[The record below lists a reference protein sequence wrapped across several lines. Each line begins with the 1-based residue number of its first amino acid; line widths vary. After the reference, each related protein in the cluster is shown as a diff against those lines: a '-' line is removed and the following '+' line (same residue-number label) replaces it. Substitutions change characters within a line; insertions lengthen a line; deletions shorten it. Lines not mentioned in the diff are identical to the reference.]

1 MNRTSL
7 SWISVVLYL
16 ICFICSNILVDT
28 NLTNARLDLTQDK
41 IYTISTATKQ
51 VLGEI
56 KEPIK
61 LRFYASASIEDMGPD
76 YTSLKTRI
84 DDLLGEYIRISKGLI
99 IVETLNPKKYSIE
112 EDLAVSDGVR
122 SIPNVNKS
130 SQIFLGLSGRNST
143 NGRYAISHF
152 APERAAFLEYDLTRL
167 IYDLSNTKKRI
178 VGIYGDLPLNGD
190 KTQRLPAWMV
200 VDTIERFYE
209 TQTLFGTIE
218 KFSDE
223 IDVLLLAEPGELD
236 TTTVYAIDQFVMR
249 GGRILVFV
257 DPFSEI
263 LNASTG
269 NGPQPPRRTSLAT
282 LKPLLKSWGVDITE
296 RQIIGDL
303 AGALK
308 VQMKKGDRIIATEYP
323 AWFDVQ
329 KENFIQNEIITSN
342 LSILS
347 FRTAGHLQ
355 KRAGTTV
362 DWQPIV
368 WSSTKAGIIDV
379 SQVEYAPDPTEILS
393 SLKTTEH
400 KFTLVARIRG
410 SLDTAF
416 SDGPPREL
424 IDKTIRD
431 QHRANTEKSAAIIIV
446 SDTDFLSDSTWAET
460 KNLGGQ
466 ALKVPFSNN
475 GDLVLNALDQL
486 TGSSAMMG
494 LRGRGVSKRRFEI
507 IDNMEREAEQ
517 KYRSKEK
524 MLVSRIKENENL
536 IKNIQ
541 KTELKKGITF
551 TKEHQKNI
559 DNAREEMLQLR
570 MELRQVQFS
579 LREDIEALKWFL
591 SVLNIWG
598 IPSLICLIVLSLI
611 SVRAYRGKHLIVNKL

>member
-1 MNRTSL
+1 
-7 SWISVVLYL
+7 
-16 ICFICSNILVDT
+16 
-28 NLTNARLDLTQDK
+28 
-41 IYTISTATKQ
+41 
-51 VLGEI
+51 
-56 KEPIK
+56 
-61 LRFYASASIEDMGPD
+61 
-76 YTSLKTRI
+76 
-84 DDLLGEYIRISKGLI
+84 
-99 IVETLNPKKYSIE
+99 
-112 EDLAVSDGVR
+112 
-122 SIPNVNKS
+122 
-130 SQIFLGLSGRNST
+130 
-143 NGRYAISHF
+143 
-152 APERAAFLEYDLTRL
+152 
-167 IYDLSNTKKRI
+167 
-178 VGIYGDLPLNGD
+178 
-190 KTQRLPAWMV
+190 MV

-269 NGPQPPRRTSLAT
+269 NGPQPPRRTSLTT

-329 KENFIQNEIITSN
+329 KENFMQNEIITSN

-393 SLKTTEH
+393 SLKTTED

-416 SDGPPREL
+416 SDGPPRGSVSYTHL
-424 IDKTIRD
+424 
-431 QHRANTEKSAAIIIV
+431 RAH
-446 SDTDFLSDSTWAET
+446 ET
-460 KNLGGQ
+460 
-466 ALKVPFSNN
+466 
-475 GDLVLNALDQL
+475 
-486 TGSSAMMG
+486 
-494 LRGRGVSKRRFEI
+494 
-507 IDNMEREAEQ
+507 
-517 KYRSKEK
+517 
-524 MLVSRIKENENL
+524 
-536 IKNIQ
+536 
-541 KTELKKGITF
+541 
-551 TKEHQKNI
+551 
-559 DNAREEMLQLR
+559 
-570 MELRQVQFS
+570 
-579 LREDIEALKWFL
+579 
-591 SVLNIWG
+591 
-598 IPSLICLIVLSLI
+598 
-611 SVRAYRGKHLIVNKL
+611 